1 VKEYI
6 MSIENFIIAV
16 GFPVVFSLAAIG
28 YLRPI
33 LRNVLTEICGTE
45 ERGEFWIRCATLLSL
60 FGALILVLAF
70 GPRDGNADVIESMR
84 WTLVLTLAGSF
95 IGISWIARTIW
106 NSLTKCPDTRARL
119 FAVENEATPV
129 PAAEANP

>member
-1 VKEYI
+1 
-6 MSIENFIIAV
+6 MSIENFVIAV
-16 GFPVVFSLAAIG
+16 GFPVVFSLTAIG

-70 GPRDGNADVIESMR
+70 GPRDGNADMVESLR
-84 WTLVLTLAGSF
+84 WTLILTLVGSF
-95 IGISWIARTIW
+95 VGVSWIARTIW
-106 NSLTKCPDTRARL
+106 NSLMKCPETRARL
-119 FAVENEATPV
+119 FPVENEAV
-129 PAAEANP
+129 PASAAEANA